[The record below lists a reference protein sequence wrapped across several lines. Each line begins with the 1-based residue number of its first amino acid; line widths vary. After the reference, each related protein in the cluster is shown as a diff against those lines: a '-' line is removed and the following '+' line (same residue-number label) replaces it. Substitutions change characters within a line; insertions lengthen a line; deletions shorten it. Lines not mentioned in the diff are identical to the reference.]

1 MKLFF
6 FLQLLLSNNALPDV
20 PYNALATLKNLR
32 VLDLSNNLIKTIRIE
47 NDTVASKLTLDI
59 LHLEFN
65 RIEVIPTASF
75 AHFDVVN
82 VTYLDGNP
90 LEILGEH
97 AFESARIR
105 ELYIRHCGLSFIS
118 PASFDGLG
126 KTLQI
131 LDISGNN
138 LTELPKEFLKGFTE
152 FK

>member
-1 MKLFF
+1 MLR
-6 FLQLLLSNNALPDV
+6 
-20 PYNALATLKNLR
+20 NLR
-32 VLDLSNNLIKTIRIE
+32 VLDLSHNLIKTIFNE
-47 NDTVASKLTLDI
+47 NDTIASKLTLDV

-65 RIEVIPTASF
+65 RIDEIPTASF
-75 AHFDVVN
+75 VYIDVVN

-90 LEILGEH
+90 LESLGER

-105 ELYIRHCGLSFIS
+105 ELYIRHCGLSIIS
-118 PASFDGLG
+118 PASFDGLA

-138 LTELPKEFLKGFTE
+138 LTALPKEFLKGFAE